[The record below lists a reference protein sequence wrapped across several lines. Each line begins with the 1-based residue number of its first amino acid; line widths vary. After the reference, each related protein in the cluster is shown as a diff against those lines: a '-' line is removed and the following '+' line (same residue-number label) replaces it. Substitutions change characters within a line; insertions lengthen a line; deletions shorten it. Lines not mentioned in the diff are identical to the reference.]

1 MMFNRCEVQRY
12 LLSFLSFFAF
22 GGEEEGDKLTTGDG
36 QEVTDIGLGRGKGS
50 GEEATE
56 NITKLLLR
64 NPKIDKNS

>member
-36 QEVTDIGLGRGKGS
+36 QEVTDIGLGRGNGS

-56 NITKLLLR
+56 NITIILLR
-64 NPKIDKNS
+64 NPKIYENS

>member
-1 MMFNRCEVQRY
+1 MMFDRCEVQRY
-12 LLSFLSFFAF
+12 LLSFLLFFAF

-56 NITKLLLR
+56 NITIILLR
-64 NPKIDKNS
+64 NTKIDKKS

>member
-56 NITKLLLR
+56 NITIILLR
-64 NPKIDKNS
+64 NTKIDKKS